1 MDIKTQFYQIQ
12 LKTIDL
18 SPHVF
23 FFLNKSGPESCK
35 IEVYICILWIS
46 FTVTI

>member
-23 FFLNKSGPESCK
+23 FFSINLAQNHVKLKFIFAFYE
-35 IEVYICILWIS
+35 
-46 FTVTI
+46 